1 MDSSG
6 YNVQAAAQPAIIE
19 ADLTYTEDGFFEN
32 MQVVVGADGVIQ
44 QVGMLDLQPTMVL
57 KGEAL
62 LPGMVNAHS
71 HAFQRGLRGSA
82 EWFRSREE
90 TFWTWRE
97 AMYELVECL
106 DVERFTNLCRV
117 AFEEMLRGGITTVG
131 EFHYL
136 RHADETSGYEF
147 DQAILAAARQAGIRI
162 VLLPAYYAHGG
173 IDEPLRGA
181 QWRFRTDSIESY
193 RAQMERLRGLI
204 DPRREHL
211 GCCAHSIRAATPD
224 EMAAVHALAA
234 EWDMVLHLHAEEQP
248 AEIDACVKAYG
259 KSPVELL
266 LDRGVID
273 GRTTLIHCTHTPRQI
288 LERVGKQ
295 GATVCICPTT
305 EGNLG
310 DGIPDLEQYAHHYP
324 LALGTDSNVRISMT
338 EEMRWL
344 EYGQRL
350 RHQRRGVLNDC
361 TGEGSADM
369 LFRWAAF
376 PGGGDALGVRTG
388 AILPGFFADFF
399 VVDTS
404 GLSLL
409 GSTAE
414 TLLAS
419 IVYGAG
425 RSCVTRVCV
434 GGHWRNWP

>member
-90 TFWTWRE
+90 TFWTWRD
-97 AMYELVECL
+97 AMYELVGYL

-136 RHADETSGYEF
+136 RHADETGGYEF
-147 DQAILAAARQAGIRI
+147 DQAILEAARQAGIRI

-173 IDEPLRGA
+173 IGQPLRGA
-181 QWRFRTDSIESY
+181 QKLFRTDSIESY
-193 RAQMERLRGLI
+193 RAQLERLRRLV
-204 DPRREHL
+204 DPQREHL
-211 GCCAHSIRAATPD
+211 GCCAHSIRAASPI

-248 AEIDACVKAYG
+248 AEIDACVEAYG

-273 GRTTLIHCTHTPRQI
+273 GRTTLVHCTHTPRRV
-288 LERVGKQ
+288 LKRVGKT

-305 EGNLG
+305 EANLG
-310 DGIPDLEQYAHHYP
+310 DGIPDLEEYAAHYDM
-324 LALGTDSNVRISMT
+324 ALGTDSNVRVSMT

-350 RHQRRGVLNDC
+350 RHQRRGVLDGGRGDC
-361 TGEGSADM
+361 AAG
-369 LFRWAAF
+369 LFRSATV
-376 PGGGDALGVRTG
+376 GGARSLGIPAG
-388 AILPGFFADFF
+388 AIAPGSVADFF
-399 VVDTS
+399 VVDKS

-419 IVYGAG
+419 IVFGAG